1 MAHQAINS
9 YAEAQAFMARARS
22 PEKGR
27 QHTTFSRWFPDGD
40 GYVLHVHSY
49 PFLRITP
56 DNVLEFLITPEMGRK
71 LSNTVSGW
79 LYNVVPFSWHRV
91 DMGRYRVDSLAALQ
105 KRMAG
110 RWPTHKEIN
119 QAPELFA
126 GIKFDMAT
134 GECLNARPDIKH
146 TVIPEARKAWLS
158 ALRNWKRKLKVAAR
172 VGAFDNLIA
181 EEKRNPT
188 SWDKQPVWS
197 VDKEL
202 DILYNAI
209 KTGDINVDLMRML
222 VVSKTDR
229 WSTPTSMDVFAHAE
243 TIVKQHS
250 LQLRKRF
257 GVFEDTDGLTE
268 KGSQAA

>member
-1 MAHQAINS
+1 MAHKAINS
-9 YAEAQAFMARARS
+9 YAEAQAFMTRARS

-27 QHTTFSRWFPDGD
+27 QHTTFARWFPDGE
-40 GYVLHVHSY
+40 GYRLDVHGH

-56 DNVLEFLITPEMGRK
+56 DNVLEFLITPETGRK

-79 LYNVVPFSWHRV
+79 LPRVVPFFWNRV
-91 DMGRYRVDSLAALQ
+91 GMGRYRVEAIAVIQ

-134 GECLNARPDIKH
+134 GECLNPRPDIKH
-146 TVIPEARKAWLS
+146 MVIPEARTAWLS
-158 ALRNWKRKLKVAAR
+158 ALRKWKRKAKTIAR
-172 VGAFDNLIA
+172 IGGFDSLIA

-188 SWDKQPVWS
+188 PWQDQPTWM

-209 KTGDINVDLMRML
+209 KDNEMDTALMRKF
-222 VVSKTDR
+222 VASHTNR
-229 WSTPTSMDVFAHAE
+229 WSTPTSMEVYGHIEAV
-243 TIVKQHS
+243 VKQHS

-257 GVFEDTDGLTE
+257 GVFEEGNGHSE
-268 KGSQAA
+268 KVSEAA

>member
-1 MAHQAINS
+1 MAQHKAINS

-40 GYVLHVHSY
+40 GYALHVHGY

-56 DNVLEFLITPEMGRK
+56 DNVLEFLITPETGRK

-91 DMGRYRVDSLAALQ
+91 GIGRYRVDSLVALQ
-105 KRMAG
+105 RRMVG

-134 GECLNARPDIKH
+134 GKCLNPRPDIKNM
-146 TVIPEARKAWLS
+146 VIPEARKAWLS
-158 ALRNWKRKLKVAAR
+158 ALRKWKRKAKTIAR
-172 VGAFDNLIA
+172 IGGFDSLIA

-188 SWDKQPVWS
+188 DWS
-197 VDKEL
+197 AKPNWVVDKEL
-202 DILYNAI
+202 DILYTAI
-209 KTGDINVDLMRML
+209 KDNDMNTQLMRMF
-222 VVSKTDR
+222 VASHTNR
-229 WSTPTSMDVFAHAE
+229 WSTPTSMEVYGHIEA
-243 TIVKQHS
+243 VVGQHS

-257 GVFEDTDGLTE
+257 GVFEEGD
-268 KGSQAA
+268 KA